1 MRSNLKAFCI
11 GLLMYLLIYGLKYG
25 YEEALFRPES
35 MASLKRLFF
44 FGSTIFAL
52 MLLVVPSYV
61 AGLFV
66 TDKGT
71 MIGLF
76 VAAIGFSARFFLGLF
91 LRNAF
96 PLELVILSTWLEQLL
111 VPATI
116 GAVSGA
122 AGQLHRM
129 AHNTKRL

>member
-1 MRSNLKAFCI
+1 MRSHLKALSI

-25 YEEALFRPES
+25 YEEVLLSPES
-35 MASLKRLFF
+35 MTSLKRLFF

-52 MLLVVPSYV
+52 LLLVVPSYV

-76 VAAIGFSARFFLGLF
+76 VAAIGFSARFFLGLA
-91 LRNAF
+91 LRNGF
-96 PLELVILSTWLEQLL
+96 SLELVILTTWLEQLL
-111 VPATI
+111 VPATV

-129 AHNTKRL
+129 APTMKRL

>member
-1 MRSNLKAFCI
+1 MRSNLKAFAI

-25 YEEALFRPES
+25 YEEALLRPES

-52 MLLVVPSYV
+52 LLLVVPSYV
-61 AGLFV
+61 SGLFV
-66 TDKGT
+66 TDRGT

-76 VAAIGFSARFFLGLF
+76 VAAVGLSARFFLGLY
-91 LRNAF
+91 LRNGIS
-96 PLELVILSTWLEQLL
+96 LELAILSSWLEQLL

-116 GAVSGA
+116 GALSGA

-129 AHNTKRL
+129 TRN